1 MDARSRA
8 ETREP
13 RESFSRAPQDTGRQY
28 FFPHYSALA
37 ALRVV
42 LFIRVMCQRMVLVS
56 CLEALSRNSSYNNYH
71 HRQEDRQTFSI
82 AQLVRACGC

>member
-1 MDARSRA
+1 MH
-8 ETREP
+8 EVEQKPREP

-37 ALRVV
+37 ALRATTEVV

-56 CLEALSRNSSYNNYH
+56 CLEALSRY
-71 HRQEDRQTFSI
+71 RQ
-82 AQLVRACGC
+82 